1 MRTCVPLYM
10 FYKQLRINIKIL
22 MIISKAGLRD
32 DLLSSFGLTVF
43 SSFL

>member
-1 MRTCVPLYM
+1 MHKYTKMHTCVPLYM

-32 DLLSSFGLTVF
+32 DSYCLLLA
-43 SSFL
+43 